1 MKFKNSM
8 LVVTDMEK
16 SEAFYKQVMG
26 LHKIMDFGANIT
38 LTGGL
43 SLQTE
48 ETWKELIGIDKIT
61 YGGSNSEL
69 YFEEDDFDQFI
80 SKLNTLDIHYV
91 HSMKEHT
98 WGQRVIRFF
107 DPDFH
112 IIEVAENIKAVCKR
126 FLDSGMTPEQVAERM
141 NVPIKFVNGAIR

>member
-26 LHKIMDFGANIT
+26 LHKIMDFGTNIT

-61 YGGSNSEL
+61 YDGNNFEL

-91 HSMKEHT
+91 HSIKEHT

-107 DPDFH
+107 DPDCH
-112 IIEVAENIKAVCKR
+112 IIEVAESIKIVCKR

>member
-61 YGGSNSEL
+61 YDGNNFEL

-91 HSMKEHT
+91 HSIKEHT

-107 DPDFH
+107 DPDCH
-112 IIEVAENIKAVCKR
+112 IIEVAESIKIVCKR
-126 FLDSGMTPEQVAERM
+126 FLDSGMTPDQVAERM

>member
-26 LHKIMDFGANIT
+26 LHKIMDFGTNIT

-61 YGGSNSEL
+61 YDGNNFEL

-91 HSMKEHT
+91 HSIKEHT

-107 DPDFH
+107 DPDCH
-112 IIEVAENIKAVCKR
+112 IIEVAESIKIVCKR
-126 FLDSGMTPEQVAERM
+126 FLDSGMTPDQVAERM